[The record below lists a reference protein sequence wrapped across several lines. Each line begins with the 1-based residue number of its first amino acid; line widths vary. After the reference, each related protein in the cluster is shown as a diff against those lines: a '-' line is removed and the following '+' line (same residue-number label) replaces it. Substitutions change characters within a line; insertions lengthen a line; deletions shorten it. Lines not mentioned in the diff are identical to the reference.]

1 MVPLFLPATIMK
13 KVLGIYGSSNR
24 RWVGDGFQVRSLL
37 SHNILGRHISPFFL
51 LDYAGPTE
59 FTASSQRRG
68 GGEYPCRGGEAVTIV
83 YEGELEHRDSTGGNA
98 LIGAGDVQWMTTAAG
113 VLHEDS
119 HSADFTRTGG
129 TLEVVQ
135 LWVKLPDAQKMIAL
149 SYQLLRR
156 TDVPVLE
163 LPGAAGQI
171 RIIAGQYAG
180 QTGPVKTVT
189 PVHIWDLRLR
199 AGRRVTVHLNS
210 GFTCAVVLLDGAV
223 RLNGVD
229 TLREAHLALLDPQG
243 SDLLLEASR
252 DSKVLL
258 LSGEP
263 VHEPM

>member
-1 MVPLFLPATIMK
+1 MK
-13 KVLGIYGSSNR
+13 KVLGIYGGSNR
-24 RWVGDGFQVRSLL
+24 LWVGDGFLVRSLL
-37 SHNILGRHISPFFL
+37 SDKILGRYIRPLIL
-51 LDYAGPTE
+51 LDHAGPID
-59 FTASSQRRG
+59 FPASNRRRG
-68 GGEYPCRGGEAVTIV
+68 GGEYLCRGGESVTIV

-98 LIGAGDVQWMTTAAG
+98 LIGAGDVQWMTTAPG
-113 VLHEDS
+113 VLHEDY

-180 QTGPVKTVT
+180 HSGAVKTVT
-189 PVHIWDLRLR
+189 PVQIWDLRLR
-199 AGRRVTVHLNS
+199 AGKRLTVHLHS
-210 GFTCAVVLLDGAV
+210 GFTCAVVLLDGVV

-263 VHEPM
+263 LHEPM

>member
-1 MVPLFLPATIMK
+1 MK

-83 YEGELEHRDSTGGNA
+83 YEGELEHRDSTGGHA
-98 LIGAGDVQWMTTAAG
+98 LIGAGDVQWMTSAVG
-113 VLHEDS
+113 VIHEDD
-119 HSADFTRTGG
+119 HSMGFMRKGG
-129 TLEVVQ
+129 TLEVVR
-135 LWVKLPDAQKMIAL
+135 LWINLSIEQKMIAL
-149 SYQLLRR
+149 RYQLLRR
-156 TDVPVLE
+156 ADVPVLE

-180 QTGPVKTVT
+180 HSGAVKTVT
-189 PVHIWDLRLR
+189 PVQIWDLRLR
-199 AGRRVTVHLNS
+199 AGKRLTVHLHS
-210 GFTCAVVLLDGAV
+210 GFTCAVVLLDGVV

-263 VHEPM
+263 LHEPM